1 MMKRTTK
8 YLLPALCTAVLCLS
22 SSLSASAYTA
32 DDVAA
37 KARAAGWPE
46 YLIQSGY
53 NEWASGNYSQ
63 ADLDKAYNSV
73 TQYDEETGEL
83 IRTALGVKAP
93 ASSAASDTPT
103 DAATD
108 APTAA
113 ETAAPASQAADLPA
127 ETNAPASQ
135 QTTPAAPATVTKAD
149 GTTEER
155 VSKADFI
162 QMTIDEKKDYVASLS
177 EESQKD
183 FMDSLSREE
192 RNSII
197 KQLPAEE
204 KAALI
209 QSYVDTA
216 KDMGMNV
223 AVDSITD
230 NNVSMTIRNEDGQVI
245 GKTAVG
251 TIIDETG
258 ISHTAPLLTALL
270 AAMVSVLGFMMI
282 YRYLARLD

>member
-1 MMKRTTK
+1 M
-8 YLLPALCTAVLCLS
+8 
-22 SSLSASAYTA
+22 
-32 DDVAA
+32 
-37 KARAAGWPE
+37 
-46 YLIQSGY
+46 
-53 NEWASGNYSQ
+53 
-63 ADLDKAYNSV
+63 
-73 TQYDEETGEL
+73 
-83 IRTALGVKAP
+83 
-93 ASSAASDTPT
+93 
-103 DAATD
+103 
-108 APTAA
+108 
-113 ETAAPASQAADLPA
+113 
-127 ETNAPASQ
+127 
-135 QTTPAAPATVTKAD
+135 TKAD